1 VANIDP
7 RLIAQINNAAKAN
20 NEDIKAVISLANQN
34 LTREKIT
41 VNEKLANVLL
51 SQTEDA
57 TEEKP
62 TNVKHLPRL
71 GVLVVQ
77 GSPKFIQK
85 LLEYP
90 EVSSATISDN
100 NDIEKQ

>member
-7 RLIAQINNAAKAN
+7 RLTAQINNAAKAN
-20 NEDIKAVISLANQN
+20 NEDIKAVISLANQT
-34 LTREKIT
+34 LTGEKVTGNEKI
-41 VNEKLANVLL
+41 ANILL

-62 TNVKHLPRL
+62 TNVKHLPKL

-85 LLEYP
+85 LLEHP
-90 EVSSATISDN
+90 EVSSATLSDN
-100 NDIEKQ
+100 RDIEKQ

>member
-1 VANIDP
+1 MANIDP
-7 RLIAQINNAAKAN
+7 RLTAQINNAAKAN
-20 NEDIKAVISLANQN
+20 NEDIKAVISLANQT
-34 LTREKIT
+34 LTGEKVTGNEKI
-41 VNEKLANVLL
+41 ANILL

-62 TNVKHLPRL
+62 TDVKHLPKL

-85 LLEYP
+85 LLEHP
-90 EVSSATISDN
+90 EVSSATLSDN
-100 NDIEKQ
+100 RDIEKQ

>member
-7 RLIAQINNAAKAN
+7 RLIAQINNASIAN
-20 NEDIKAVISLANQN
+20 NEDIKAVISLANQ
-34 LTREKIT
+34 TMTGEKVT
-41 VNEKLANVLL
+41 GNEKLANVLL
-51 SQTEDA
+51 SQTEDE
-57 TEEKP
+57 TEERP

-85 LLEYP
+85 LLEHP

-100 NDIEKQ
+100 IDIEKQ